1 MSGNFKYTGLEFANY
16 TLGQGGFNAIDDDK
30 THVTAPEIPRA
41 NITRL
46 SKNSSNT
53 RVYCDNNPTLF
64 ALNDV
69 ISINDSGPLFDS
81 RIHGDHT
88 ISASSATYFDTNH
101 PWPPELSLLTDW
113 YPADENFP
121 AASATYKSGAGM
133 VVYPDIEQWTVVQ
146 IIAKKA
152 IGSGVNIILWDST
165 GAKLDIDG
173 TSNGILNLTG
183 VACPG
188 SWVKIEANENKIIAY
203 RG

>member
-16 TLGQGGFNAIDDDK
+16 TLGQGGFNVIDDDK

-46 SKNSSNT
+46 SKISTNT

-81 RIHGDHT
+81 RIHGDHAVT
-88 ISASSATYFDTNH
+88 WAGGTYFNTNH
-101 PWPPELSLLTDW
+101 PWPPELGILTDW

-133 VVYPDIEQWTVVQ
+133 VVYPDIEQWSVIQ
-146 IIAKKA
+146 IINKKLM
-152 IGSGVNIILWDST
+152 GSTDLVSYDSNGVKLTVD
-165 GAKLDIDG
+165 GA
-173 TSNGILNLTG
+173 SSGILNLTG
-183 VACPG
+183 VGFPG
-188 SWVKIEANENKIIAY
+188 SWVKIESNENKIIAY